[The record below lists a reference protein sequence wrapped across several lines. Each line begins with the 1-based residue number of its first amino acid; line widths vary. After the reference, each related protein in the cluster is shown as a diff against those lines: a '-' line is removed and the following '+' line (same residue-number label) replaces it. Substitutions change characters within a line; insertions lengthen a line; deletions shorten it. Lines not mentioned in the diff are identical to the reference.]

1 MWLQERAAGAER
13 QCEQLRAALSEERR
27 HCSEA
32 RQRASELEASFKVWL
47 GQIKSIAS
55 KKFHC
60 AVTLTVAGALQG
72 LCEQAGKLK
81 SKLAEAVAEQRKARD
96 EAAKELA
103 AARVAWEIRRRD
115 ELQVSS
121 TSTQPIL
128 I

>member
-1 MWLQERAAGAER
+1 MVGAD
-13 QCEQLRAALSEERR
+13 
-27 HCSEA
+27 
-32 RQRASELEASFKVWL
+32 KVNRV
-47 GQIKSIAS
+47 QKI
-55 KKFHC
+55 HC

-121 TSTQPIL
+121 TSTQSIL